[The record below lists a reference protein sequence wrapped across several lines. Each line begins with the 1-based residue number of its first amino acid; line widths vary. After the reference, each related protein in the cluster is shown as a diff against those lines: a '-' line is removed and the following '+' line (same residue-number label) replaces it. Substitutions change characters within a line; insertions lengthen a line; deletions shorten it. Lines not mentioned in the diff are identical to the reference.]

1 MKDFT
6 EYSSI
11 EEIVSDLIQE
21 GLVTRNKKIKAAFA
35 SIGARCRRNYTD
47 SLKTR
52 ILENIKNAQRP
63 DRFGVMTRSK
73 IYKMVRGDNHPQD
86 FEAAMNQLLAENKIK
101 EEKLWTD
108 APRPTLQYH
117 LVEF

>member
-21 GLVTRNKKIKAAFA
+21 GVVTRNKKVKAMFA
-35 SIGARCRRNYTD
+35 GIGARRRRCYTN
-47 SLKTR
+47 SMKKA
-52 ILENIKNAQRP
+52 ILENIEKTRNPQF
-63 DRFGVMTRSK
+63 FGAMTRAK
-73 IYKMVRGDNHPQD
+73 IYRAVRGDNHPQD
-86 FEAAMNQLLAENKIK
+86 FEAAMSQLLAENKIK
-101 EEKLWTD
+101 EEKLWTK